1 MAGPCWKVGYDS
13 KAAARAG
20 MRDATKRVGVIRSG
34 ETSVYKCAFCGKYHW
49 GRKRPALK
57 G

>member
-49 GRKRPALK
+49 GRKRPAMK